1 MKKNFDV
8 IRKNNMHEYR
18 DALDTPIAEKEYLTM
33 VLNASSEG
41 IAVNEDQRIIYANDI
56 LETMTGYT
64 HNELIHLNILDLFPE
79 EYRER
84 ATENISQCYERCYEA
99 VLRKKDGTLLSVDV
113 QGKNLTFR
121 GRQLRVSTFRDITD
135 RKQMEDL
142 YRAIA
147 DRSQVGV
154 YIIQG
159 GMFRYLN
166 DSTEMYTGYSREEL
180 IDKYSV
186 SIVHPEDRESATKSA
201 SKMLKE
207 GGTQPHMYRIITKD
221 NRIKWM
227 LERVSSITYE
237 GKRAILA
244 NTMDI
249 TEIIKARERLE
260 ELEEMEKS
268 TLDAI
273 PHAVIGQDHR
283 RIIFANDGVENV
295 FGWRPDEI
303 IGRKTRLFYRN
314 EEDYRRIGKIF
325 YPIYREAK
333 TLIEE
338 FPCVKR
344 DGSEII
350 CRISTSKIG
359 DIRDRRV
366 VVVYEDITARKNAE
380 EKLSDY
386 HEKLRNLASELAI
399 TEERERQRIA
409 TALHDGISQTM
420 AVTKIRL
427 KSLLKDFQESDC
439 SKPLSEII
447 ALIEALI
454 RDTRSL
460 TLDLSPPILH
470 ILGLEPALEWLAE
483 QFQEK
488 YDFNVTYSSDGIP
501 FDIDKDIEFLLFRGV
516 QELLMNVV
524 KHAFA
529 ENVSIA
535 VINRGMKVNISVKDD
550 GVGFNPSRIDTWEG
564 LSGGYGLFS
573 IRERLNYLGGTF
585 RISSKPS
592 MGTSITMGISA
603 TEMKEK
609 ETETEL

>member
-1 MKKNFDV
+1 MKKNLD
-8 IRKNNMHEYR
+8 ILQR
-18 DALDTPIAEKEYLTM
+18 DMRGDTHVLDTLIAENEYLTM

-41 IAVNEDQRIIYANDI
+41 IAVNEDQCIIYANDI
-56 LETMTGYT
+56 LEAMTGYT
-64 HNELIHLNILDLFPE
+64 HNELLHLNILDLFPE
-79 EYRER
+79 EYRDR
-84 ATENISQCYERCYEA
+84 AADNISQRYERCYEA
-99 VLRKKDGTLLSVDV
+99 ILKKKNGSLLSVDV

-121 GRQLRVSTFRDITD
+121 ERQLRISTFRDITD
-135 RKQMEDL
+135 RKQVEDL
-142 YRAIA
+142 YRAMA

-154 YIIQG
+154 YIIEE

-166 DSTEMYTGYSREEL
+166 HSTEMYTGYSREEL
-180 IDKYSV
+180 IGKYSV
-186 SIVHPEDRESATKSA
+186 SIVHPEDRASATRSA

-207 GGTQPHMYRIITKD
+207 GGSQPHMYRIITKD
-221 NRIKWM
+221 KRIKWM

-249 TEIIKARERLE
+249 TEIVNARERLE

-268 TLDAI
+268 ILDAI

-283 RIIFANDGVENV
+283 RIIFANDGVESV
-295 FGWRPDEI
+295 FGWRPEEI

-314 EEDYRRIGKIF
+314 EEDYRRIGKVF

-338 FPCVKR
+338 FPCIKR

-399 TEERERQRIA
+399 AEQRERQRIA

-427 KSLLKDFQESDC
+427 KSLLKDVQDNEC
-439 SKPLSEII
+439 SKPLGEII

-488 YDFNVTYSSDGIP
+488 YDFDVNFSSDGIP
-501 FDIDKDIEFLLFRGV
+501 FDIDKDIAFLLFRGV
-516 QELLMNVV
+516 QELLMNIV

-529 ENVSIA
+529 EKVSIA
-535 VINRGMKVNISVKDD
+535 VINKGMKVSISVKDD

-564 LSGGYGLFS
+564 LSSGYGLFS
-573 IRERLNYLGGTF
+573 IRERLSYLGGTF
-585 RISSKPS
+585 RISSKPG
-592 MGTSITMGISA
+592 MGTSITMGIPA
-603 TEMKEK
+603 KEMKEK
-609 ETETEL
+609 ETGTAL